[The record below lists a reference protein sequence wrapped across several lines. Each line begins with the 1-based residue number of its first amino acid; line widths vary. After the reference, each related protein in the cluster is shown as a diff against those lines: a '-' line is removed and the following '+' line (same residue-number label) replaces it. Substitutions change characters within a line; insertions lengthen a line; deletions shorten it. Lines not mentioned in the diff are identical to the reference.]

1 MSPYRPVYQGSHLT
15 LPSHLPPH
23 IRAISLPQIFVSD
36 SKKKNE
42 SYLALIACIR
52 LHQHKVLN
60 DRLLPLKRTDMTK
73 MLKKAVSH
81 SHKRINVDFYST
93 TAPKVSEERKAYIYP
108 IIQSGTF
115 FQQNIEILQGSH
127 TLCIVSL
134 KILDSAPRLSLNLSH
149 KNLGLLQCSLGS
161 PKTTSINKKEWETCT
176 SFFTVL
182 MNSRWRR
189 RTSRSHFRFKQ
200 SNSSIFPSFILACLN
215 SAGELDFEYM
225 DVVNCEYKR
234 SETERIFAVKNWSGN
249 KPRLVSPTYDPNNTY
264 IAFEID
270 QIKNCSSPFPDDKY
284 ESFADYYSK
293 KRDFFVS
300 PDGKLFQ
307 VQRVWDLPTN
317 CHLNKPDSDNQL
329 TRECKHNDEYDNCMG
344 LTTLFLPQDG
354 VLENQLADPN
364 LLLHS
369 VMLPQILYELE
380 RMETTKYFIRHCS
393 RWPYLYNCLNEQIQ
407 EENIRMALTAK
418 SCSLDRFSYDRL
430 EYLGDAVLKLIHT
443 DALINSGDEELK
455 KWFHCLHEGDL
466 SQLRTVLGCNS
477 RLSKIA
483 QAAGI
488 DSFILT
494 VPLGRGTWLP
504 SCLETYLVNN
514 EGEIDDTV
522 TTQINFS
529 PSEKVIADVMES
541 LLGLI
546 YRNCGYDLAT
556 KVALELELSP
566 PQSNE
571 SNHQLNI
578 PYEHCVD
585 EALIAKAKTF
595 LGVESVDK
603 YFVKE
608 AVTHPTKPGVSNYQR
623 LEWVGDAV
631 LCLAARDWVYTQFES
646 RFDVKSM
653 VMIETILICNETL
666 SMISF
671 TSGLQRYAV
680 LTHIISSLPFND

>member
-1 MSPYRPVYQGSHLT
+1 MT
-15 LPSHLPPH
+15 L
-23 IRAISLPQIFVSD
+23 
-36 SKKKNE
+36 
-42 SYLALIACIR
+42 
-52 LHQHKVLN
+52 
-60 DRLLPLKRTDMTK
+60 
-73 MLKKAVSH
+73 MLKKAASH
-81 SHKRINVDFYST
+81 RHKRINVDFYST
-93 TAPKVSEERKAYIYP
+93 IAPELSEERKAYIYP
-108 IIQSGTF
+108 IIQSGTN
-115 FQQNIEILQGSH
+115 FQQNIEKLQGSH
-127 TLCIVSL
+127 TLCIVSS
-134 KILDSAPRLSLNLSH
+134 KILYSAPKISLNLSH
-149 KNLGLLQCSLGS
+149 KNLGLLQCSLGL
-161 PKTTSINKKEWETCT
+161 PKPTSINKKEWETCKT
-176 SFFTVL
+176 FFTLL

-189 RTSRSHFRFKQ
+189 KTSRLHFRFKE
-200 SNSSIFPSFILACLN
+200 SNSSIFPSFIVACLN

-225 DVVNCEYKR
+225 DFVNCEYKR
-234 SETERIFAVKNWSGN
+234 SEKERIHAVQNWSGN
-249 KPRLVSPTYDPNNTY
+249 KPRIVSPIYDQNNTY

-293 KRDFFVS
+293 KREFNVP

-307 VQRVWDLPTN
+307 VQRVWDLPIN
-317 CHLNKPDSDNQL
+317 CHLNKTDSDNQL
-329 TRECKHNDEYDNCMG
+329 SRECKNDGEYDNCMG

-354 VLENQLADPN
+354 VLESHLADPN

-393 RWPYLYNCLNEQIQ
+393 RWPYLHNCLNEKIQ
-407 EENIRMALTAK
+407 EENITMALTAK
-418 SCSLDRFSYDRL
+418 SCSLGRFSYDRL

-443 DALINSGDEELK
+443 DALINSGDEDLK

-504 SCLETYLVNN
+504 SCLETHLVTN

-522 TTQINFS
+522 TKQISFS

-546 YRNCGYDLAT
+546 YLNCGYDLAT
-556 KVALELELSP
+556 KVATELELSP

-578 PYEHCVD
+578 PDEHCVD
-585 EALIAKAKTF
+585 EALVAKAKTF
-595 LGVESVDK
+595 LGIENVNE

-608 AVTHPTKPGVSNYQR
+608 AVTHPTKPGYSNYQR
-623 LEWVGDAV
+623 LEWIGDAV

-680 LTHIISSLPFND
+680 LTYFFITIQSLIRSHFYFQHEK